1 MLFCKENKKSILEF
15 LILLRNWIV
24 SSSCSLWCFF
34 FFSFVYLIQKLKT
47 HVIKQSVNPEWN
59 DDLTL
64 SVTDPNQPIK
74 LVSDPY
80 VFV

>member
-1 MLFCKENKKSILEF
+1 M
-15 LILLRNWIV
+15 
-24 SSSCSLWCFF
+24 FF
-34 FFSFVYLIQKLKT
+34 FFFYNFVYLIQKLKT
-47 HVIKQSVNPEWN
+47 HVIKHSVNPEWN

-64 SVTDPNQPIK
+64 SVTDPNLPIK